1 MLECS
6 WRPTLLLVMG
16 GLLVVLLTLKSPAEG
31 SVVVVGGRSSSS
43 GVEEGRG
50 PVFLHEPPSRLHFS
64 NTTGALL
71 PCSAHG
77 NPPPVVEWVSNG
89 QVVSDV
95 PDVRVV
101 HTNGSLQFLPFP
113 PYAYTAAVHAA
124 TYSCRASSTAGTI
137 LSVPVHVRAVV
148 RQYYEVQV
156 YDEFVISG
164 NTAVIKCHVPSFVR
178 DYVSVTS
185 WVRGNGE
192 RIVSDVLT
200 GGRYSVFGTG
210 ELHIRHV
217 TKTDEFQ
224 SYHCETRHVLTDET
238 TISAVA
244 GRLMV
249 NEPRSSVPPRI
260 TDSRSSVMAS
270 VRHTVELPCA
280 AQGFP
285 IPHYQWRRISGKEEV
300 TVVQDGRI
308 QQVGGS
314 LLIRQ
319 VAASDAG
326 RYVCVVSSS
335 VGSERTHTTLE
346 VWAPLTAHIS
356 PQVQTVDVGGVATFN
371 CSAEGFP
378 QETITWLKDGEALDV
393 EGGSLRLVG
402 ERSVLVQGVRREDRG
417 MYQCLVSNL
426 QGSAQGSAQ
435 LKLGD
440 AAPQL
445 MGTSGPRVVSPG
457 ARVTLACMVQ
467 GSPPPALSWTMRGL
481 VVTNTDPRI
490 KVDQKVSGDQV
501 VSRLNI
507 SSVRVEDGGQWKC
520 LAENRAGKVEHTGRL
535 NVRGP
540 PTILPMGPLSVV
552 AGRTA
557 TFTCIVAGFPIDS
570 IYWKKSGVVLP
581 VSERQELLANGTL
594 MVREVSREADGGR
607 YTCVATAGQDVA
619 RADLQ
624 VNVMVPPVIDKRM
637 ISLGS
642 GFPARSRARI
652 MCVVERGDLPLSFT
666 WTHDGRPITPGPAI
680 SVRSLDEF
688 TSVLLFPS
696 LREEDAGKYTCT
708 ATNTVAS
715 DAQTVNLV
723 VKVAPSWRVEPEDVS
738 VVVGADL
745 VLPCTAHGSPAPTI
759 TWRKAEGA
767 VPRHY
772 RPVTILGENVRVAR
786 NSSLRVRAIRREQG
800 GEFLCSAS
808 NGVGSDLS
816 KSVTITVKVPPQFM
830 EKEENVTVMGGRR
843 ALLTCEARGD
853 LPITTLWSSGTPPVT
868 IPSDVNTGGMN
879 IKETVLNGSSSKT
892 SSSGELPRPV
902 DSGGEDEGV
911 RSVLSVGTKS
921 RHDSQVYHCH
931 ASNVYGN
938 DTKRINL
945 IVQEVPGTPGS
956 PRVVDS
962 GSRAVN
968 LTWAT
973 PAHDGNS
980 PISIYRVLIINST
993 DSWMN
998 VGRIKTVEVSSPAA
1012 HIPGLA
1018 PAHTYLVR
1026 VVGVNA
1032 VGTSQPSPE
1041 VRVITAH
1048 EPPVMPPTNVRVMP
1062 ISSTSLRVT
1071 WQAPE
1076 SRVAHIS
1083 GVGYYVGYRVAN
1095 SSEPFRYQNL
1105 EASAAALYRPEA
1117 TLKGLHKFTSYE
1129 VTVQAFNSAGAGP
1142 SSSPVTAATNEDV
1155 PSEAPQ
1161 NVQCTSLSSTSVL
1174 VKWTSPSPVAI
1185 HGVLQG
1191 YKVIYR
1197 PVHPTRFFHPD
1208 DLKEKTVTT
1217 LSTAVVGLERYTN
1230 YSVTIT
1236 AYTRRG
1242 DGVRSPSVYCVTEED
1257 VPGPVESVKALVV
1270 DSQSVLVAWCPPKSA
1285 NGVITKYRV
1294 HVDQTDQQAEGAS
1307 SSTSWGAAGSDSSPG
1322 SWWEGGG
1329 GSAHGGVSSE
1339 SGGRSWVVSGTERHY
1354 LVAGLA
1360 PTTTFGFTVRAST
1373 LVGEGPPGTR
1383 VKQRPRSDAPAA
1395 IASFSDNLVAV
1406 WGEELRL
1413 ACRVVGSPTP
1423 TRVWTFNGKPLLTS
1437 QGRVKQYPDGSVL
1450 VTDVRAQDAGN
1461 YTCTTNNIHGSDSII
1476 YTVTVQASRDQGVPP
1491 SPPLV
1496 FVSDVTTSTLTVRW
1510 RTADS
1515 GGAPLLGYYLHEKRE
1530 FGEWRRMEVPADA
1543 DSYTL
1548 TGLQCGTRYQVYVSA
1563 YNHVGASQ
1571 PSDAIPTKTLGREPI
1586 VPAQSSLLRV
1596 NVTSISL
1603 NLAAWL
1609 DGGCPITSMVVEYKE
1624 RRLSSWTLV
1633 SNHVRWDNTS
1643 EFVVLDLKPGHRY
1656 TLRVTAHNAAGS
1668 SVATYPFTTLT
1679 HLGGTLAPELIVNDA
1694 VGAAPWYLD
1703 SHVLVAVVVAC
1714 ILVFLAVCVAVAYTC
1729 RRTST
1734 HTQTYKAEV
1743 NHVHNDLTPESGLTS
1758 ETLLGGH
1765 NLEILE
1771 AYTPSTLPLGSY
1783 EEISPYATFRM
1794 PGEDNT
1800 PPPPPLPSPVASV
1813 VDSCSYS
1820 RIKRKC
1826 PPTADGGLSTPS
1838 RSAPTDHASDKVI
1851 KAVKGK
1857 GVTRCPSVNE
1867 KAAAGGTKEASGSSV
1882 TSMSSNHEELV
1893 RAYHAHTQAHDT
1905 PTTPESGRRNKCGVV
1920 TSSEITTESDTAA
1933 EPDLVSFCASL
1944 GNSRALRVPALF
1956 KPDGDYQTV
1965 ADVVGGGRSR
1975 TESTTSHEESSDEAR
1990 GGGGGP
1996 SSACHRRPRG
2006 QEPQP
2011 RPGHRP
2017 SRGDPDYSYARPV
2030 KKQGPPPPPLS
2041 STESNSAEYC
2051 DGWPS
2056 GESEEAYS
2064 RGHTLEYSEAE
2075 CDHPPHKE
2083 DIEPFEHVLVV
2094 TDMEKIVLDS
2104 TKTTK
2109 GRTAVL

>member
-1 MLECS
+1 MTHHTTWNPSTL
-6 WRPTLLLVMG
+6 RVLGVLTVLLLATG
-16 GLLVVLLTLKSPAEG
+16 GGVVWAGVS
-31 SVVVVGGRSSSS
+31 
-43 GVEEGRG
+43 VEEGRG

-77 NPPPVVEWVSNG
+77 SPPPRVEWLSVG
-89 QVVSDV
+89 EVVADV
-95 PDVRVV
+95 ADVRVV
-101 HTNGSLQFLPFP
+101 HPNGSLQFLPFP
-113 PYAYTAAVHAA
+113 PYAYTATVHAA
-124 TYSCRASSTAGTI
+124 TYSCRATSAAGTI
-137 LSVPVHVRAVV
+137 LSIPVHVRAVV

-217 TKTDEFQ
+217 TKADEFQ
-224 SYHCETRHVLTDET
+224 SYHCETQHVLTDET

-260 TDSRSSVMAS
+260 TDSRSGVTATI
-270 VRHTVELPCA
+270 RRTVELPCA

-285 IPHYQWRRISGKEEV
+285 IPHYQWHRMFGEEEV
-300 TVVQDGRI
+300 AVVQDGRI

-319 VAASDAG
+319 VTAADAG

-335 VGSERTHTTLE
+335 VGSEKTHTKLE

-371 CSAEGFP
+371 CSPEGFP
-378 QETITWLKDGEALDV
+378 QDTVTWIKDGEPL
-393 EGGSLRLVG
+393 ETGGRVRLVG
-402 ERSVLVQGVRREDRG
+402 QRTVVVDDVRREDRG
-417 MYQCLVSNL
+417 MYQCLVSNTE
-426 QGSAQGSAQ
+426 GSAQGSAQ

-445 MGTSGPRVVSPG
+445 VDTSGPQVVSPG
-457 ARVTLACMVQ
+457 ARVALVCVVQ
-467 GSPPPALSWTMRGL
+467 GSPPPSLSWTMRGL
-481 VVTNTDPRI
+481 PAITADPRI
-490 KVDQKVSGDQV
+490 NVEQKVEGDQV

-507 SSVRVEDGGQWKC
+507 SSVRVEDGGQWRC
-520 LAENRAGKVEHTGRL
+520 LAENRAGQVEHMGRL

-540 PTILPMGPLSVV
+540 PTIRPMRPISVV

-557 TFTCIVAGFPIDS
+557 SFHCVVAGFPIDS
-570 IYWKKSGVVLP
+570 IYWEKNGVVLP
-581 VSERQELLANGTL
+581 VSERQEVLANGTL
-594 MVREVSREADGGR
+594 VVRQVSREADGGQ
-607 YTCVATAGQDVA
+607 YTCVASAGENTA
-619 RADLQ
+619 RATLQ
-624 VNVMVPPVIDKRM
+624 VNVMVPPQIDKRM

-642 GFPARSRARI
+642 GFPAKSRARI
-652 MCVVERGDLPLSFT
+652 MCVVERGDLPLSFA
-666 WTHDGRPITPGPAI
+666 WTHDGRPLSPGPTI
-680 SVRSLDEF
+680 SVRSLDEY
-688 TSVLLFPS
+688 TSVLLFTS
-696 LREEDAGKYTCT
+696 LRQEDGGRYTCT
-708 ATNTVAS
+708 ATNAVAS
-715 DAQTVNLV
+715 DAQTVHLV
-723 VKVAPSWRVEPEDVS
+723 VKVAPSWKVEPEDAS

-745 VLPCTAHGSPAPTI
+745 LLPCTAHGSPTPTI
-759 TWRKAEGA
+759 TWRRAQGA
-767 VPRHY
+767 VPRQY
-772 RPVTILGENVRVAR
+772 RPVSTLGDNVRVER
-786 NSSLRVRAIRREQG
+786 NSSLTVRGIRRNQG

-816 KSVTITVKVPPQFM
+816 KSVTVTVKVPPQFV
-830 EKEENVTVMGGRR
+830 EREENVTVTAGRR
-843 ALLTCEARGD
+843 AHLVCEARGD
-853 LPITTLWSSGTPPVT
+853 LPITTIWSSGNPPARL
-868 IPSDVNTGGMN
+868 SNDVRSGGLS
-879 IKETVLNGSSSKT
+879 IKETILNASSTPPSTSTTISSS
-892 SSSGELPRPV
+892 SSSGEPSL
-902 DSGGEDEGV
+902 GGGVEGY
-911 RSVLSVGTKS
+911 RSVMSVATKS
-921 RHDSQVYHCH
+921 RHDSKIFYCL

-938 DTKRINL
+938 DTKKVNL

-956 PRVVDS
+956 PRVVES
-962 GSRAVN
+962 GSRTVN
-968 LTWAT
+968 ITWAAPT
-973 PAHDGNS
+973 HDGNS
-980 PISIYRVLIINST
+980 HISIYRILIINST

-998 VGRIKTVEVSSPAA
+998 VGRIKTVEVATPLA
-1012 HIPGLA
+1012 HISGLA
-1018 PAHTYLVR
+1018 PAHAYLMR
-1026 VVGVNA
+1026 VVGVNS

-1041 VRVITAH
+1041 VRVTTAH
-1048 EPPVMPPTNVRVMP
+1048 EPPTMPPTNVRVIP

-1071 WQAPE
+1071 WQPPE
-1076 SRVAHIS
+1076 TVMSHRH
-1083 GVGYYVGYRVAN
+1083 GLGYYVGYRVAN
-1095 SSEPFRYQNL
+1095 SSEPYRYQNL
-1105 EASAAALYRPEA
+1105 EPSAAALYRPEA
-1117 TLKGLHKFTSYE
+1117 TLKSLHKFTSYD

-1142 SSSPVTAATNEDV
+1142 RTAPVTAATEEDV
-1155 PSEAPQ
+1155 PSEAPRD
-1161 NVQCTSLSSTSVL
+1161 VQCTSSSSTSL
-1174 VKWTSPSPVAI
+1174 KVKWMPPLPAAL

-1208 DLKEKTVTT
+1208 DLKEKTVAT
-1217 LSTAVVGLERYTN
+1217 LSTPILGLERYTN
-1230 YSVTIT
+1230 YSLTVS

-1242 DGVRSPSVYCVTEED
+1242 DGVRSNPIYCITEED
-1257 VPGPVESVKALVV
+1257 VPGPVELVKALAV
-1270 DSQSVLVAWCPPKSA
+1270 DSQSVLVAWRPPKA
-1285 NGVITKYRV
+1285 PNGVITKYTV
-1294 HVDQTDQQAEGAS
+1294 HLDQPDLQLGAATSWAVPGSRS
-1307 SSTSWGAAGSDSSPG
+1307 SS
-1322 SWWEGGG
+1322 WEGGG
-1329 GSAHGGVSSE
+1329 GVGGGEGS
-1339 SGGRSWVVSGTERHY
+1339 GRSWMVSGSERQY

-1383 VKQRPRSDAPAA
+1383 VTQRPRPDAPAS
-1395 IASFSDNLVAV
+1395 IASFSDKTIAV

-1413 ACRVVGSPTP
+1413 ACRVVGNPTP
-1423 TRVWTFNGKPLLTS
+1423 TRLWTFNGKPLGGS
-1437 QGRVKQYPDGSVL
+1437 QTRVKEYPDGSVL
-1450 VTDVRAQDAGN
+1450 VTDVKAQDAGN
-1461 YTCTTNNIHGSDSII
+1461 YTCTTTNLHGSDSIT
-1476 YTVTVQASRDQGVPP
+1476 YAVTVQVPP

-1496 FVSDVTTSTLTVRW
+1496 YVSDVTSTTLTVRW
-1510 RTADS
+1510 RTTNS
-1515 GGAPLLGYYLHEKRE
+1515 GGAPILGYYLHEKRE
-1530 FGEWRRMEVPADA
+1530 FGEWRRVEVPAHA

-1563 YNHVGASQ
+1563 HNHVGASQ
-1571 PSDAIPTKTLGREPI
+1571 PSDPIPTKTLGREPI

-1624 RRLSSWTLV
+1624 RGLTSWTLV
-1633 SNHVRWDNTS
+1633 SNHVRWDNTT
-1643 EFVVLDLKPGHRY
+1643 EFVVLDLKPAHRY
-1656 TLRVTAHNAAGS
+1656 TLRVTAHNSAGS

-1679 HLGGTLAPELIVNDA
+1679 HLGATLSPELIVHDA
-1694 VGAAPWYLD
+1694 VGLPPWYLD

-1714 ILVFLAVCVAVAYTC
+1714 ILVLLAVCVAVAYTC
-1729 RRTST
+1729 RRSRT
-1734 HTQTYKAEV
+1734 HTQTYKEV
-1743 NHVHNDLTPESGLTS
+1743 NHIHNDLTRDSGLTS

-1765 NLEILE
+1765 SLEILE

-1783 EEISPYATFRM
+1783 DEISPYATFRM
-1794 PGEDNT
+1794 PGETKT

-1813 VDSCSYS
+1813 AESTYS
-1820 RIKRKC
+1820 RVKRKC
-1826 PPTADGGLSTPS
+1826 PAVPDGGLSTPS
-1838 RSAPTDHASDKVI
+1838 RIAPTDHAYEKGS

-1857 GVTRCPSVNE
+1857 GVSRCPSVSE
-1867 KAAAGGTKEASGSSV
+1867 KAASKEASGSSV
-1882 TSMSSNHEELV
+1882 TSVSSNHEELV
-1893 RAYHAHTQAHDT
+1893 RAYHAHAHGQDT

-1920 TSSEITTESDTAA
+1920 TSSEVTTESDTTA

-1965 ADVVGGGRSR
+1965 ADMVGGRSR

-1990 GGGGGP
+1990 GK
-1996 SSACHRRPRG
+1996 SASYRRCR

-2011 RPGHRP
+2011 RQGHRP

-2051 DGWPS
+2051 DGWPRV
-2056 GESEEAYS
+2056 ESEEAYS
-2064 RGHTLEYSEAE
+2064 RRHTLEFSEAE
-2075 CDHPPHKE
+2075 CDHPSSKQG
-2083 DIEPFEHVLVV
+2083 IEPLEQLMVDLE
-2094 TDMEKIVLDS
+2094 MEKIVLD
-2104 TKTTK
+2104 TNKTPKVYT
-2109 GRTAVL
+2109 TAL